1 MNLDSAIGKRL
12 GEISEELSHIGLSL
26 PGSVTTRMG
35 PCGKQNCSCHG
46 DPPKLHGPY
55 ISWTRKVNAK
65 TVTRLLSEEQLRDY
79 QQYFDNSRRIKELVR
94 ELEAL
99 SVEVIDRDPRWKKS

>member
-1 MNLDSAIGKRL
+1 MEIDDATAARL
-12 GEISEELSHIGLSL
+12 AEIARELSGIGLSI
-26 PGSVTTRMG
+26 PGSVTTRIG
-35 PCGKQNCSCHG
+35 PCGKPSCSCHG

-65 TVTRLLSEEQLRDY
+65 TVTRLLSEAQLREY
-79 QQYFDNSRRIKELVR
+79 QEYFDSSRRIKELVR

>member
-1 MNLDSAIGKRL
+1 MRKA
-12 GEISEELSHIGLSL
+12 ELFLSR
-26 PGSVTTRMG
+26 GS
-35 PCGKQNCSCHG
+35 
-46 DPPKLHGPY
+46 PKLHGPY

-65 TVTRLLSEEQLRDY
+65 TVTRLLSEAQLREY
-79 QQYFDNSRRIKELVR
+79 QEYFDNSRRIKELVR